1 MKYCLTIFL
10 CFCLLGFVK
19 ADTTKY
25 VYSGV
30 PLQITEAGQQ
40 WMVLDPTTSAGIVY
54 QGKGMIPMQL
64 RQKSNI
70 FESNF
75 VLQNK
80 SGFDRSLVLQFPK
93 SGYVHVVVN
102 GLAKKSTGALL
113 PLQQRDLPV
122 HVMAVQLAIPKDSS
136 LKVQIQFLP
145 TYGMYVPAK
154 FDVKVEDMVLFEKN
168 DTSRLFWQGI
178 FLGIF
183 LVMALY
189 NLFIYFGVRDIS
201 YLYFVLSIVGLG
213 LYIAFYYG
221 FGMEYLWPN
230 APRWDSFCYT
240 IIVPFTNMSRLLFT
254 RAYLNT
260 PVLTPSINWLLK
272 LLLLASGVL
281 LVISFTGYV
290 LDIDILGQLVD
301 FIGILGILVYILML
315 SAGLVAYYQDHY
327 APARYFILANILL
340 VIGAILFILREL
352 NFLPDTF
359 ITRYL
364 VQIGFLVQ
372 VIVFALGL
380 TQRYNQLKLE
390 AAQQRIDSELEKKE
404 MIEKQKEL
412 LQVQVDQQTKD
423 LKAQNLQLEAF
434 IHQLEESRSQLTE
447 LNQVKDKL
455 FSIIS
460 HDLRNPLATMQSFL
474 KLITER
480 HDQLSDT
487 DKEKLIA
494 EAQQS
499 LDYLNQLLYNL
510 LQWSKSQMQLLEFRP
525 DYQSVHDAL
534 ERNRRLLFLQ
544 AQMKQ
549 IQVQA
554 ASTDALTVFADKDM
568 LDFMLRNLLSNAIK
582 FSNKQSVV
590 AIRAWKDG
598 NATLI
603 AVEDQGVG
611 MSEQIREQL
620 LHANITSSRRGTG
633 KERGTGLGV
642 LITKEFITRHGGEM
656 QIKTAPGEGTVFTL
670 VFPDEQFA

>member
-75 VLQNK
+75 ILQNK

>member
-1 MKYCLTIFL
+1 MKYWLTIF
-10 CFCLLGFVK
+10 FSFLLAFTQ

-25 VYSGV
+25 VYSGT
-30 PLQITEAGQQ
+30 PLQIKEASQQ
-40 WMVLDPTTSAGIVY
+40 WMVLDPFTSELIVY
-54 QGKGMIPMQL
+54 QGKGEIPVQL

-70 FESNF
+70 FESSF
-75 VLQNK
+75 VLENK

-102 GLAKKSTGALL
+102 GQEKKSTGALL

-136 LKVQIQFLP
+136 LTIQVQFLP

-183 LVMALY
+183 MVMALY

-254 RAYLNT
+254 RSYLNT

-281 LVISFTGYV
+281 LVISFTGYA

-380 TQRYNQLKLE
+380 TQRYNLLKLE

-434 IHQLEESRSQLTE
+434 IQQLEESRSQLTE

-480 HDQLSDT
+480 HDQLSET

-525 DYQSVHDAL
+525 DYQSVLDAL

-549 IQVQA
+549 IQVQVS
-554 ASTDALTVFADKDM
+554 STDALTVYADKDM

-582 FSNKQSVV
+582 FSNKQSQVN
-590 AIRAWKDG
+590 IRAWKEGD
-598 NATLI
+598 ATMI
-603 AVEDQGVG
+603 AVQDEGIG
-611 MSEQIREQL
+611 MSEQIKEQL

-656 QIKTAPGEGTVFTL
+656 HIKTAPGEGTVFTL
-670 VFPDEQFA
+670 VFPDASTD

>member
-1 MKYCLTIFL
+1 MKYWLTIF
-10 CFCLLGFVK
+10 FSFLLALAQ

-25 VYSGV
+25 VYTGL
-30 PLQITEAGQQ
+30 PLQITEASQQ
-40 WMVLDPTTSAGIVY
+40 WTILDLSTSEGQVY
-54 QGKGMIPMQL
+54 RSKGMIPVQL

-70 FESNF
+70 FASSF
-75 VLQNK
+75 VLENK

-102 GLAKKSTGALL
+102 GQEKKSTGALL

-136 LKVQIQFLP
+136 LTIQLQFLP

-183 LVMALY
+183 MVMALY

-254 RAYLNT
+254 RSYLNT

-380 TQRYNQLKLE
+380 TQRYNLLKLE

-480 HDQLSDT
+480 HDQLSET

-549 IQVQA
+549 IQVQVS
-554 ASTDALTVFADKDM
+554 STDALTVYADKDM

-582 FSNKQSVV
+582 FSNKQSQVN
-590 AIRAWKDG
+590 ISAWKEGD
-598 NATLI
+598 ATMI
-603 AVEDQGVG
+603 AVQDEGIG
-611 MSEQIREQL
+611 MSEQIKEQL

-656 QIKTAPGEGTVFTL
+656 HIKTAPGEGTVFTL
-670 VFPDEQFA
+670 VFPDASTD

>member
-1 MKYCLTIFL
+1 M
-10 CFCLLGFVK
+10 GFVK

-75 VLQNK
+75 ILQNK

>member
-75 VLQNK
+75 ILQNK
-80 SGFDRSLVLQFPK
+80 SRFDRSLVLQFPK

>member
-1 MKYCLTIFL
+1 M
-10 CFCLLGFVK
+10 GFVK

-590 AIRAWKDG
+590 AIRAWKEG

-656 QIKTAPGEGTVFTL
+656 QIKTAPGAGTVFTL

>member
-1 MKYCLTIFL
+1 MKYWLTIF
-10 CFCLLGFVK
+10 FSFLLAFAQ

-25 VYSGV
+25 VYTGL
-30 PLQITEAGQQ
+30 PLQITEASQQ
-40 WMVLDPTTSAGIVY
+40 WMVLDPFTSELIVY
-54 QGKGMIPMQL
+54 QGKGVIPVQL
-64 RQKSNI
+64 RQKSNT
-70 FESNF
+70 FKSNF
-75 VLQNK
+75 ILENK
-80 SGFDRSLVLQFPK
+80 SGFDRYLVLQFPK
-93 SGYVHVVVN
+93 SGYVYVVVN
-102 GLAKKSTGALL
+102 GQAKKSTGALL

-122 HVMAVQLAIPKDSS
+122 HVMAVQLAVPKDSS
-136 LKVQIQFLP
+136 LTIQVQFLP

-254 RAYLNT
+254 RSYLNT

-380 TQRYNQLKLE
+380 TQRYNLLKLE

-404 MIEKQKEL
+404 MIERQKEL

-480 HDQLSDT
+480 HDQLSET

-510 LQWSKSQMQLLEFRP
+510 LQWSKSQMQLLEFKP

-549 IQVQA
+549 IQVQVS
-554 ASTDALTVFADKDM
+554 STDALTVYADKDM

-582 FSNKQSVV
+582 FSNKQSQVN
-590 AIRAWKDG
+590 IRAWKEGD
-598 NATLI
+598 ATMI
-603 AVEDQGVG
+603 AVQDEGIG
-611 MSEQIREQL
+611 MSEQIKEQL

-656 QIKTAPGEGTVFTL
+656 HIKTAPGEGTVFTL
-670 VFPDEQFA
+670 VFPDASTD

>member
-1 MKYCLTIFL
+1 MKYWFTIIL
-10 CFCLLGFVK
+10 SCLLGFAQ
-19 ADTTKY
+19 ADSTKY
-25 VYSGV
+25 VYTGL
-30 PLQITEAGQQ
+30 PLQITEAGQE
-40 WMVLDPTTSAGIVY
+40 WKVLDPFTSELIVY
-54 QGKGMIPMQL
+54 RGKGIIPVQQ

-75 VLQNK
+75 ILQNK

-102 GLAKKSTGALL
+102 GQAKKSTGALL

-136 LKVQIQFLP
+136 LHVQVQFLP
-145 TYGMYVPAK
+145 TYGMYVPVK

-254 RAYLNT
+254 RSYLNT

-380 TQRYNQLKLE
+380 TQRYNLLKLE
-390 AAQQRIDSELEKKE
+390 AAQQRIASELEKKE
-404 MIEKQKEL
+404 MIERQKEL

-480 HDQLSDT
+480 HDQLSET

-549 IQVQA
+549 IQVQVS
-554 ASTDALTVFADKDM
+554 STDALTVYADKDM
-568 LDFMLRNLLSNAIK
+568 LDFMLRNVLSNAIK
-582 FSNKQSVV
+582 FSNKQSQVH
-590 AIRAWKDG
+590 IRAWKEG

-603 AVEDQGVG
+603 AVQDEGIG
-611 MSEQIREQL
+611 MSEQIKEQL

-656 QIKTAPGEGTVFTL
+656 QIKTAPGAGTVFTL
-670 VFPDEQFA
+670 VFPDASTD

>member
-1 MKYCLTIFL
+1 M
-10 CFCLLGFVK
+10 GFVK

-75 VLQNK
+75 ILQNK
-80 SGFDRSLVLQFPK
+80 SRFDRSLVLQFPK

-315 SAGLVAYYQDHY
+315 SAGLVAYYQDRY

>member
-1 MKYCLTIFL
+1 MKYWLTIF
-10 CFCLLGFVK
+10 FSFLLALAQ

-25 VYSGV
+25 VYTGL
-30 PLQITEAGQQ
+30 PLQITEASQQ
-40 WMVLDPTTSAGIVY
+40 WTILDLSTSEGQVY
-54 QGKGMIPMQL
+54 RSKGMIPVQL

-70 FESNF
+70 FASSF
-75 VLQNK
+75 VLENK

-102 GLAKKSTGALL
+102 GQEKKSTGALL

-136 LKVQIQFLP
+136 LTIQLQFLP

-183 LVMALY
+183 MVMALY

-254 RAYLNT
+254 RSYLNT

-290 LDIDILGQLVD
+290 MDIDILGQLVD

-352 NFLPDTF
+352 NLLPDTF

-390 AAQQRIDSELEKKE
+390 AAQQRIASELEKKE

-434 IHQLEESRSQLTE
+434 IQQLEESRSQLTE

-480 HDQLSDT
+480 HDQLSET

-549 IQVQA
+549 MQVVTE
-554 ASTDALTVFADKDM
+554 SSDALTVFADKDM

-590 AIRAWKDG
+590 QIRAWKEAD
-598 NATLI
+598 ATMI
-603 AVEDQGVG
+603 EVQDTGIG
-611 MSEQIREQL
+611 MSEQTREQIL
-620 LHANITSSRRGTG
+620 NANITSSRRGTG
-633 KERGTGLGV
+633 KERGTGLGL
-642 LITKEFITRHGGEM
+642 LITKEFITRHGGQM
-656 QIKTAPGEGTVFTL
+656 HIKTAPGEGAAFRL
-670 VFPDEQFA
+670 VFPDPQFT

>member
-1 MKYCLTIFL
+1 LKLCLTIIL
-10 CFCLLGFVK
+10 CFCLIGFAQ
-19 ADTTKY
+19 ADSTKY
-25 VYSGV
+25 VYTGV
-30 PLQITEAGQQ
+30 PLQITEATQHWSVFEPGSGMQQ
-40 WMVLDPTTSAGIVY
+40 VY
-54 QGKGMIPMQL
+54 QGKGLVPMQYRL
-64 RQKSNI
+64 KSNQ
-70 FESNF
+70 FRSQF
-75 VLQNK
+75 VLENR
-80 SGFDRSLVLQFPK
+80 SGFDRALVLQFPK
-93 SGYVHVVVN
+93 SGYVHVTVN
-102 GLAKKSTGALL
+102 GGAIKKTGALL
-113 PLQQRDLPV
+113 SLQQRDLPV
-122 HVMAVQLAIPKDSS
+122 NVMAIQLAIPKDSS
-136 LKVQIQFLP
+136 LDLQLTFMP

-254 RAYLNT
+254 RSYLNT

-281 LVISFTGYV
+281 LVISFMGYV
-290 LDIDILGQLVD
+290 MDIDILGQLVD

-352 NFLPDTF
+352 NLLPDTF

-390 AAQQRIDSELEKKE
+390 AAQQRIASELEKKE

-434 IHQLEESRSQLTE
+434 IQQLEESRSQLTE

-480 HDQLSDT
+480 HDQLSET

-549 IQVQA
+549 MQVVT
-554 ASTDALTVFADKDM
+554 ASSDALTVFADKDM

-590 AIRAWKDG
+590 QIRAWKEAD
-598 NATLI
+598 ATMI
-603 AVEDQGVG
+603 EVQDTGIG
-611 MSEQIREQL
+611 MSEQTREQIL
-620 LHANITSSRRGTG
+620 NANITSSRRGTG
-633 KERGTGLGV
+633 KERGTGLGL
-642 LITKEFITRHGGEM
+642 LITKEFITRHGGQM
-656 QIKTAPGEGTVFTL
+656 HIKTAPGEGAAFRL
-670 VFPDEQFA
+670 VFPDPQFT

>member
-1 MKYCLTIFL
+1 MKYWLTIF
-10 CFCLLGFVK
+10 FSFLLAFAQ

-25 VYSGV
+25 VYSGT
-30 PLQITEAGQQ
+30 PLQIKEASQQ
-40 WMVLDPTTSAGIVY
+40 WMVLDPFTSELIVY
-54 QGKGMIPMQL
+54 QGKGVIPVQL

-70 FESNF
+70 FESSF
-75 VLQNK
+75 VLENK

-102 GLAKKSTGALL
+102 GQAKKSTGALL

-136 LKVQIQFLP
+136 LHVQVQFLP
-145 TYGMYVPAK
+145 TYGMYVPVK

-254 RAYLNT
+254 RSYLNT

-281 LVISFTGYV
+281 LVISFIGYA

-390 AAQQRIDSELEKKE
+390 AAQQRIESELEKKE

-434 IHQLEESRSQLTE
+434 IQQLEESRSQLTE

-480 HDQLSDT
+480 HDQLSET

-549 IQVQA
+549 IQVQVS
-554 ASTDALTVFADKDM
+554 STDALTVYADKDM

-582 FSNKQSVV
+582 FSNKQSQVN
-590 AIRAWKDG
+590 ISAWKEGD
-598 NATLI
+598 ATMI
-603 AVEDQGVG
+603 AVQDEGIG
-611 MSEQIREQL
+611 MSEQIKEQL

-656 QIKTAPGEGTVFTL
+656 HIKTAPGEGTVFTL
-670 VFPDEQFA
+670 VFPDASTD

>member
-1 MKYCLTIFL
+1 MKYWLTIF
-10 CFCLLGFVK
+10 FSFLLAFAQ

-25 VYSGV
+25 VYSGT
-30 PLQITEAGQQ
+30 PLQIKEASQQ
-40 WMVLDPTTSAGIVY
+40 WTILDLGTSEGQVY
-54 QGKGMIPMQL
+54 RSKGMIPVQV

-70 FESNF
+70 FESSF
-75 VLQNK
+75 VLENR

-102 GLAKKSTGALL
+102 GQEKKSTGALL

-136 LKVQIQFLP
+136 LTIQVQFLP

-183 LVMALY
+183 MVMALY

-254 RAYLNT
+254 RSYLNT

-281 LVISFTGYV
+281 LVISFTGYA

-434 IHQLEESRSQLTE
+434 IQQLEESRSQLTE

-480 HDQLSDT
+480 HDQLSET

-549 IQVQA
+549 IQVQVS
-554 ASTDALTVFADKDM
+554 STDALTVYADKDM

-582 FSNKQSVV
+582 FSNKQSQVN
-590 AIRAWKDG
+590 ISAWKEGD
-598 NATLI
+598 ATMI
-603 AVEDQGVG
+603 AVQDEGIG
-611 MSEQIREQL
+611 MSEQIKEQL

-656 QIKTAPGEGTVFTL
+656 HIKTAPGEGTVFTL
-670 VFPDEQFA
+670 VFPDACTD

>member
-1 MKYCLTIFL
+1 
-10 CFCLLGFVK
+10 
-19 ADTTKY
+19 
-25 VYSGV
+25 
-30 PLQITEAGQQ
+30 
-40 WMVLDPTTSAGIVY
+40 MVLDPFTSELIVY
-54 QGKGMIPMQL
+54 QSKGVIPVQL
-64 RQKSNI
+64 RQKSNT

-75 VLQNK
+75 ILENK
-80 SGFDRSLVLQFPK
+80 SGFDRYLVLQFPK

-102 GLAKKSTGALL
+102 GYEKKSTGALL

-136 LKVQIQFLP
+136 LTIQVQFLP

-254 RAYLNT
+254 RSYLNT

-281 LVISFTGYV
+281 LVISFTGYA

-340 VIGAILFILREL
+340 VVGAILFILREL

-380 TQRYNQLKLE
+380 TQRYNLLKLE
-390 AAQQRIDSELEKKE
+390 AAQQRIDSELEKKQ
-404 MIEKQKEL
+404 MIERQKEL

-480 HDQLSDT
+480 HDQLSET

-549 IQVQA
+549 IQVQVT
-554 ASTDALTVFADKDM
+554 STDALTVYADKDM

-582 FSNKQSVV
+582 FSNKQSQVN
-590 AIRAWKDG
+590 IRAWKEDD
-598 NATLI
+598 TTMI
-603 AVEDQGVG
+603 AVQDEGIG
-611 MSEQIREQL
+611 MSEQIKEQL

-656 QIKTAPGEGTVFTL
+656 HIKTAPGEGTVFTL
-670 VFPDEQFA
+670 VFPVASTD

>member
-1 MKYCLTIFL
+1 MD
-10 CFCLLGFVK
+10 LG
-19 ADTTKY
+19 TSEGQ
-25 VYSGV
+25 VYRS
-30 PLQITEAGQQ
+30 
-40 WMVLDPTTSAGIVY
+40 
-54 QGKGMIPMQL
+54 KGMIPVQV

-70 FESNF
+70 FESSF
-75 VLQNK
+75 VLENR

-102 GLAKKSTGALL
+102 GQEKKSTGALL

-136 LKVQIQFLP
+136 LTIQVQFLP

-183 LVMALY
+183 MVMALY

-254 RAYLNT
+254 RSYLNT

-281 LVISFTGYV
+281 LVISFTGYA

-480 HDQLSDT
+480 HDQLSET

-549 IQVQA
+549 IQVQVS
-554 ASTDALTVFADKDM
+554 STDALTVYADKEM

-582 FSNKQSVV
+582 FSNKQSQVN
-590 AIRAWKDG
+590 ISAWKEGD
-598 NATLI
+598 ATMI
-603 AVEDQGVG
+603 AVQDEGIG
-611 MSEQIREQL
+611 MSEQIKEQL

-656 QIKTAPGEGTVFTL
+656 HIKTAPGEGTVFTL
-670 VFPDEQFA
+670 VFPDACTD

>member
-1 MKYCLTIFL
+1 
-10 CFCLLGFVK
+10 
-19 ADTTKY
+19 
-25 VYSGV
+25 
-30 PLQITEAGQQ
+30 
-40 WMVLDPTTSAGIVY
+40 
-54 QGKGMIPMQL
+54 
-64 RQKSNI
+64 
-70 FESNF
+70 
-75 VLQNK
+75 
-80 SGFDRSLVLQFPK
+80 
-93 SGYVHVVVN
+93 
-102 GLAKKSTGALL
+102 
-113 PLQQRDLPV
+113 
-122 HVMAVQLAIPKDSS
+122 
-136 LKVQIQFLP
+136 
-145 TYGMYVPAK
+145 
-154 FDVKVEDMVLFEKN
+154 
-168 DTSRLFWQGI
+168 
-178 FLGIF
+178 
-183 LVMALY
+183 
-189 NLFIYFGVRDIS
+189 
-201 YLYFVLSIVGLG
+201 
-213 LYIAFYYG
+213 
-221 FGMEYLWPN
+221 
-230 APRWDSFCYT
+230 
-240 IIVPFTNMSRLLFT
+240 
-254 RAYLNT
+254 
-260 PVLTPSINWLLK
+260 
-272 LLLLASGVL
+272 
-281 LVISFTGYV
+281 
-290 LDIDILGQLVD
+290 
-301 FIGILGILVYILML
+301 LML

>member
-1 MKYCLTIFL
+1 MKYWLTIF
-10 CFCLLGFVK
+10 FSFLLAFAQ

-25 VYSGV
+25 VYTGL
-30 PLQITEAGQQ
+30 PLQITEASQQ
-40 WMVLDPTTSAGIVY
+40 WMVLDPLTSELIVY
-54 QGKGMIPMQL
+54 QGKGEIPVQL

-70 FESNF
+70 FESSF
-75 VLQNK
+75 VLENK

-93 SGYVHVVVN
+93 SGYMHVVVN
-102 GLAKKSTGALL
+102 GQEKKSTGALL

-136 LKVQIQFLP
+136 LTIQVQFLP

-183 LVMALY
+183 MVMALY

-254 RAYLNT
+254 RSYLNT

-281 LVISFTGYV
+281 LVISFTGYA

-380 TQRYNQLKLE
+380 TQRYNLLKLE

-434 IHQLEESRSQLTE
+434 IQQLEESRSQLTE

-480 HDQLSDT
+480 HDQLSET

-549 IQVQA
+549 IQVQVS
-554 ASTDALTVFADKDM
+554 STDALTVYADKDM

-582 FSNKQSVV
+582 FSNKQSQVN
-590 AIRAWKDG
+590 IRAWKEGD
-598 NATLI
+598 ATMI
-603 AVEDQGVG
+603 AVQDEGIG
-611 MSEQIREQL
+611 MSEQIKEQL

-656 QIKTAPGEGTVFTL
+656 HIKTAPGEGTVFTL
-670 VFPDEQFA
+670 VFPDASTD

>member
-1 MKYCLTIFL
+1 MKYWLTIF
-10 CFCLLGFVK
+10 FSFLLAFAQ

-25 VYSGV
+25 VYTGL
-30 PLQITEAGQQ
+30 PLQITETSQQ
-40 WMVLDPTTSAGIVY
+40 WMVLDPFTSELIVY
-54 QGKGMIPMQL
+54 QSKGVIPVQL
-64 RQKSNI
+64 RQKSNT

-75 VLQNK
+75 ILENK
-80 SGFDRSLVLQFPK
+80 SGFDRYLVLQFPK

-102 GLAKKSTGALL
+102 GYEKKSTGALL

-136 LKVQIQFLP
+136 LTIQVQFLP

-254 RAYLNT
+254 RSYLNT

-281 LVISFTGYV
+281 LVISFTGYA

-340 VIGAILFILREL
+340 VVGAILFILREL

-380 TQRYNQLKLE
+380 TQRYNLLKLE
-390 AAQQRIDSELEKKE
+390 AAQQRIDSELEKKQ
-404 MIEKQKEL
+404 MIERQKEL

-480 HDQLSDT
+480 HDQLSET

-549 IQVQA
+549 IQVQVT
-554 ASTDALTVFADKDM
+554 STDALTVYADKDM

-582 FSNKQSVV
+582 FSNKQSQVN
-590 AIRAWKDG
+590 IRAWKEDD
-598 NATLI
+598 TTMI
-603 AVEDQGVG
+603 AVQDEGIG
-611 MSEQIREQL
+611 MSEQIKEQL

-656 QIKTAPGEGTVFTL
+656 HIKTAPGEGTVFTL
-670 VFPDEQFA
+670 VFPVASTD

>member
-1 MKYCLTIFL
+1 MKYWLTIF
-10 CFCLLGFVK
+10 FSFLLAFAQ

-25 VYSGV
+25 VYTGL
-30 PLQITEAGQQ
+30 PLQITETSQQ
-40 WMVLDPTTSAGIVY
+40 WMVLDPFTSELIVY
-54 QGKGMIPMQL
+54 QSKGVIPVQL
-64 RQKSNI
+64 RQKSNT

-75 VLQNK
+75 ILENK
-80 SGFDRSLVLQFPK
+80 SGFDRYLVLQFPK

-102 GLAKKSTGALL
+102 GQAKKSTGALL

-136 LKVQIQFLP
+136 LHVQVQFLP

-254 RAYLNT
+254 RSYLNT

-281 LVISFTGYV
+281 LVISFTGYA

-340 VIGAILFILREL
+340 VVGAILFILREL

-404 MIEKQKEL
+404 MIERQKEL

-480 HDQLSDT
+480 HDQLSET

-549 IQVQA
+549 IRVQVS
-554 ASTDALTVFADKDM
+554 STDALTVFADKDM

-582 FSNKQSVV
+582 FSNKQSQVN
-590 AIRAWKDG
+590 IRAWKEGD
-598 NATLI
+598 ATMI
-603 AVEDQGVG
+603 AVQDEGIG
-611 MSEQIREQL
+611 MSEQIKEQL

-656 QIKTAPGEGTVFTL
+656 HIKTAPGEGTVFTL
-670 VFPDEQFA
+670 VFPDACTD

>member
-1 MKYCLTIFL
+1 M
-10 CFCLLGFVK
+10 GFAQ
-19 ADTTKY
+19 ADSTKY
-25 VYSGV
+25 AYAGV
-30 PLQITEAGQQ
+30 PLQITEATQH
-40 WMVLDPTTSAGIVY
+40 WSVY
-54 QGKGMIPMQL
+54 ESGSGRQLVYRGKGMIPMQL

-70 FESNF
+70 FESSFILEN
-75 VLQNK
+75 Q

-93 SGYVHVVVN
+93 SGYVYLSVN
-102 GLAKKSTGALL
+102 GRRIQQTGALL
-113 PLQQRDLPV
+113 PLVKRDLPV
-122 HVMAVQLAIPKDSS
+122 NVMAIQIAIPKDSS
-136 LKVQIQFLP
+136 LKLKIDFRP

-272 LLLLASGVL
+272 LLLSASGVL
-281 LVISFTGYV
+281 LLISFTGYV
-290 LDIDILGQLVD
+290 MDIDILGQLVD

-549 IQVQA
+549 VQVQA

-590 AIRAWKDG
+590 GVRAWKEN

-603 AVEDQGVG
+603 AVEDQGIG

-620 LHANITSSRRGTG
+620 MHANISSSRRGTG
-633 KERGTGLGV
+633 KERGTGLGL
-642 LITKEFITRHGGEM
+642 LITKEFITRHGGQM
-656 QIKTAPGEGTVFTL
+656 HIKTAPGAGTVFTL
-670 VFPDEQFA
+670 VFPDAPVA